1 MSDAELFDI
10 SDVEYDWKHDRSGLR
25 ITLILTSQDRFN
37 LLKTYLALKSLVEK
51 IEIEIGIMDAAP
63 EEQ

>member
-1 MSDAELFDI
+1 MRDADLFDI
-10 SDVEYDWKHDRSGLR
+10 SDVEYDWEHDKSGLR
-25 ITLILTSQDRFN
+25 ITLILTSEDRFN

-51 IEIEIGIMDAAP
+51 IELEIGVMDAAP